1 MKTRHILYLLLAVL
15 LLQAPAYA
23 KRHKKTKKATAVLAA
38 DSAKSQSSIYPKVF
52 KKKGQLTQAVHQ
64 DLSLFLYGSKVYME
78 IPVSNF
84 GKEYLIS
91 STIAKSNIPM
101 LVGSHANGQ
110 TMFVADRADTLITF
124 SRPKPNYRIAP
135 GDTTVAHA
143 FALAGRGGVFRTAPI
158 AAWKKDSTAVLVEV
172 TAMLNASSKDILN
185 LKGASYEL
193 GTSIIGCAVKSSL
206 SYWDTVQAYPRC
218 VCVVQQVNG
227 KLSLGGS
234 LIGELAEK
242 PTLQA
247 TLQTQITLL
256 PDAGKRMLP
265 REANAHIG
273 TRYVKYKDFRNL
285 EDTKTGYYAT
295 RRNWHPGDTIIYYV
309 DSLLTP
315 SWQAAIRRAAEGW
328 NDAFDKAG
336 LGRPILLVSFP
347 KDSTFSASDPLLN
360 VIALANNS
368 SQFVGFNIPIDP
380 RTGEILSAHIQ
391 VPRSL
396 ADDVLRNGVC
406 KMAEVDKRYRH
417 YQLPDDL
424 ICEVLQA
431 KMLSAFGYS
440 LGLSANLAGSAA
452 YSIEQLRSPEFTQ
465 KNGITAS
472 VMDGQ
477 IYNYVTLPG
486 DREKG
491 VVLTFDRPGV
501 CDDFVIKYLYTPDVS
516 ETTLLAWV
524 KSHEGDPRYFCG
536 KRSMRFAADP
546 RCQTFDMSNDP
557 FQAARHMIQHYKYLA
572 KHAPEWL
579 PYDEMSDVDRMLFPE
594 FVINDYFSFLQ
605 TLTPY
610 IGGVYQNEYL
620 DGSQAPVTQSVP
632 KSLQRKAVK
641 QLLYEFTDVSWLDSN
656 PAFFQTAGPSGDV
669 GGWVRRKEFTMQLP
683 MVYRLPYMD
692 MSIDHSDDPYT
703 QSQLIDDVAKYCF
716 RSVRAGK
723 RPTSAEIYGMY
734 AFVSYLTASS
744 DVLSEMSKAKLK
756 GAASLWSVNG
766 AEPAHSGVEP
776 ASEIPYYH
784 RTDLG
789 PIVLQKLKE
798 IRPLLVRAKSLAA
811 TTYDKN
817 KVQFAILTADR
828 ALKVD

>member
-23 KRHKKTKKATAVLAA
+23 KRHKKSKKAAAAQMA
-38 DSAKSQSSIYPKVF
+38 DSAKKQSGIYPKVF
-52 KKKGQLTQAVHQ
+52 KKRDKLVQAHQ
-64 DLSLFLYGSKVYME
+64 KELSLFLYNNKVYME
-78 IPVSNF
+78 IPVRNF

-91 STIAKSNIPM
+91 STVARANIPM

-124 SRPKPNYRIAP
+124 SRPKPNYRVAP
-135 GDTTVAHA
+135 GDTTVARA

-172 TAMLNASSKDILN
+172 SSMLSASNKDVLD
-185 LKGASYEL
+185 LKGTSYEL
-193 GTSIIGCAVKSSL
+193 GTSIIGCSVKSNL

-218 VCVVQQVNG
+218 VCVVQEVNG

-234 LIGELAEK
+234 LIGELSNK

-256 PDAGKRMLP
+256 PDAGERMEP
-265 REANAHIG
+265 REANASVG
-273 TRYVKYKDFRNL
+273 TRYVKYKDYRNL
-285 EDTKTGYYAT
+285 DDTKTGYYVT
-295 RRNWHPGDTIIYYV
+295 RRKWAMGDTITYYV

-328 NDAFDKAG
+328 NDAFCKAG
-336 LGRPILLVSFP
+336 LGRPIQLVNFP
-347 KDSTFSASDPLLN
+347 SDSTFSASDPLLN
-360 VIALANNS
+360 VISLANNS
-368 SQFVGFNIPIDP
+368 SQFVGFDIPVDP

-406 KMAEVDKRYRH
+406 KMAEVDERYRN
-417 YQLPDDL
+417 YRLPDDL
-424 ICEVLQA
+424 LCEVLQA
-431 KMLSAFGYS
+431 KMLAAFGYS
-440 LGLSANLAGSAA
+440 LGLSSNLAGTAA
-452 YSIEQLRSPEFTQ
+452 YSIAQLRSPEFTQ

-477 IYNYVTLPG
+477 IYNYVALPG

-516 ETTLLAWV
+516 ESTLLSWV

-536 KRSMRFAADP
+536 KRSMRFATDP
-546 RCQTFDMSNDP
+546 RCQAFDMSTDP
-557 FQAARHMIQHYKYLA
+557 FQAARHMVQHYKYLA
-572 KHAPEWL
+572 LHAPEWL
-579 PYDEMSDVDRMLFPE
+579 NYDEMSDVDRMLFPE
-594 FVINDYFSFLQ
+594 FVINDYFSLLQ

-610 IGGVYQNEYL
+610 IGGVYQNEYME
-620 DGSQAPVTQSVP
+620 GSKVPVTQSVP

-641 QLLYEFTDVSWLDSN
+641 QLLYELTDVSWLDAN
-656 PAFFQTAGPSGDV
+656 PLFFQSAGPSGDV
-669 GGWVRRKEFTMQLP
+669 GGWVRRKEFTLQLP
-683 MVYRLPYMD
+683 MVFRLPYMD
-692 MSIDHSDDPYT
+692 MSIDYSSDPYT
-703 QSQLIDDVAKYCF
+703 QRHLIDDVANYCF

-723 RPTSAEIYGMY
+723 RPTSVEIYDMY
-734 AFVSYLTASS
+734 AFVAYLTASS
-744 DVLSEMSKAKLK
+744 DVLSEMAKAKL
-756 GAASLWSVNG
+756 NG
-766 AEPAHSGVEP
+766 ATSLSPILGVEP
-776 ASEIPYYH
+776 PSEITYYH

-798 IRPLLVRAKSLAA
+798 IRPLLVKAKSLAGTLA
-811 TTYDKN
+811 DKN

-828 ALKVD
+828 AMKK